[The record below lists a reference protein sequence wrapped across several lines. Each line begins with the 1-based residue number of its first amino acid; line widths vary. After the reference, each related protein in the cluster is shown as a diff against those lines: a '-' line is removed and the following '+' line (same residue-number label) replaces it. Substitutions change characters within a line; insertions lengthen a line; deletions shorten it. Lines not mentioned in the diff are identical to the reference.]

1 MKPSAPSDL
10 TEFVKSHGLLS
21 SYFRVIHHRAKEGK
35 KANSTI
41 QKEVL
46 SKTRYALEIYKRAYG
61 ADISSGC
68 TERESA
74 KRLAR
79 AFDIRVDW

>member
-10 TEFVKSHGLLS
+10 TEFVKNHGLLS
-21 SYFRVIHHRAKEGK
+21 SYFRVIHHRAKEGR

-41 QKEVL
+41 QKAVL
-46 SKTRYALEIYKRAYG
+46 SKTRYALEIYKRSYG
-61 ADISSGC
+61 TDISSGC

-79 AFDIRVDW
+79 AFDIKVEW